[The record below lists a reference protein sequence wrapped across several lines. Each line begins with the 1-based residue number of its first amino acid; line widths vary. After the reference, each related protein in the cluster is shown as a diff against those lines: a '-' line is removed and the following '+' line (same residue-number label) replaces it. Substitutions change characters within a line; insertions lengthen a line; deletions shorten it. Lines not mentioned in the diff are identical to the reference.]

1 MFAIEGNFLAMI
13 GKSAYGLSLSLMIG
27 CMPISAY
34 SDQDCPQIVSNV
46 ERLACFDKSA
56 GTPGYVKPV
65 QWSAPEQD
73 SPTLRR
79 VLTNEVGRSP
89 EDLTFRL
96 RAEDDGLMIS
106 APAIASVA
114 PHPYLVISC
123 VQNISRLQL
132 VTAQPI
138 DTGRVTVQLRGEH
151 GSTVPTPWQVM
162 ENGQVLDAGR
172 GLPGIEQI
180 KQLIGAHRIY
190 VESDNQAVHGLVF
203 DAQGLDPL
211 IEQARKACRW

>member
-1 MFAIEGNFLAMI
+1 MI
-13 GKSAYGLSLSLMIG
+13 GRNTYGVGLSLIVG
-27 CMPISAY
+27 CMPMPAH
-34 SDQDCPQIVSNV
+34 SDQDCSQIVSNL

-56 GTPGYVKPV
+56 GTPARLEWVE
-65 QWSAPEQD
+65 WSAPEQD

-79 VLTNEVGRSP
+79 VLAHEAGRGAQ
-89 EDLTFRL
+89 DLTFRIST
-96 RAEDDGLMIS
+96 EDQGLLIS

-114 PHPYLVISC
+114 PHTYLVISC

-132 VTAQPI
+132 VTGHPI
-138 DTGRVTVQLRGEH
+138 DTGRVKVRLQGERGATV
-151 GSTVPTPWQVM
+151 STPWQVM

-180 KQLIGAHRIY
+180 KQLIGAQRIQ
-190 VESDNQAVHGLVF
+190 VASDNQAIDGLMF

-211 IEQARKACRW
+211 IEKARKTCRW

>member
-1 MFAIEGNFLAMI
+1 MI
-13 GKSAYGLSLSLMIG
+13 GKNAYGAILSLSLG
-27 CMPISAY
+27 CLPIAAY
-34 SDQDCPQIVSNV
+34 SDQDCPRIVSNL
-46 ERLACFDKSA
+46 ERLACFDSFA
-56 GTPGYVKPV
+56 GTPAHRVPV

-79 VLTNEVGRSP
+79 VMAHEAGRAP
-89 EDLTFRL
+89 DDLTFSL
-96 RAEDDGLMIS
+96 RSEEHGLMIA

-138 DTGRVTVQLRGEH
+138 DAGRVTVRLQGKRGA
-151 GSTVPTPWQVM
+151 TVPTPWQVT

-180 KQLIGAHRIY
+180 KQLIGAHRIQ
-190 VESDNQAVHGLVF
+190 VESDNPTVDGLIF

-211 IEQARKACRW
+211 IDEARKTCRW

>member
-1 MFAIEGNFLAMI
+1 MFCKNSCKLGIYLI
-13 GKSAYGLSLSLMIG
+13 VG
-27 CMPISAY
+27 CMPISVY
-34 SDQDCPQIVSNV
+34 SDQDCLRIVSNI

-56 GTPGYVKPV
+56 GTPAHRMPMQG
-65 QWSAPEQD
+65 SAPEQD

-79 VLTNEVGRSP
+79 VMAHEAGRP
-89 EDLTFRL
+89 AEDLTFRL
-96 RAEDDGLMIS
+96 KSAAEGLMIS
-106 APAIASVA
+106 APAIASAA

-132 VTAQPI
+132 ITAAPI
-138 DTGRVTVQLRGEH
+138 RAGRVQVQLIGERGA
-151 GSTVPTPWQVM
+151 TVPTPWQVT

-180 KQLIGAHRIY
+180 KQLIGAHRIQ
-190 VESDNQAVHGLVF
+190 VESDNPAVDGLIF

-211 IEQARKACRW
+211 IDEARKTCRW

>member
-1 MFAIEGNFLAMI
+1 MI
-13 GKSAYGLSLSLMIG
+13 GKNAYGAILSLSLG
-27 CMPISAY
+27 CLPIAAY
-34 SDQDCPQIVSNV
+34 SDQDCPRIVSNL
-46 ERLACFDKSA
+46 ERLACFDSFA
-56 GTPGYVKPV
+56 GTPAHRVPV

-79 VLTNEVGRSP
+79 VMAHEAERAP
-89 EDLTFRL
+89 DDLTFRL
-96 RAEDDGLMIS
+96 RSEEHGLMIA

-132 VTAQPI
+132 VPAQPI
-138 DTGRVTVQLRGEH
+138 DAGRVTVRLQGKRGA
-151 GSTVPTPWQVM
+151 TVPTLWQVT

-180 KQLIGAHRIY
+180 KQLIGAHRIQ
-190 VESDNQAVHGLVF
+190 VESDNPTVDGLIF

-211 IEQARKACRW
+211 IDEARKTCRW

>member
-1 MFAIEGNFLAMI
+1 MF
-13 GKSAYGLSLSLMIG
+13 GKKTYGVSLLLILG
-27 CMPISAY
+27 CMPMSAY
-34 SDQDCPQIVSNV
+34 SNQDCPRIVSNL

-56 GTPGYVKPV
+56 GTPAHLGSV
-65 QWSAPEQD
+65 QWSLPEQG
-73 SPTLRR
+73 SPTLHR
-79 VLTNEVGRSP
+79 VMIHEAGRAA
-89 EDLTFRL
+89 DNLMFRL
-96 RAEDDGLMIS
+96 SATEHGLMIG

-132 VTAQPI
+132 VAAQPI
-138 DTGRVTVQLRGEH
+138 NAGWVKIRLRGERDA
-151 GSTVPTPWQVM
+151 TAPTPWQVT

-180 KQLIGAHRIY
+180 KKLIGAQRIL
-190 VESDNQAVHGLVF
+190 VESDNPAVDGLVF

-211 IEQARKACRW
+211 IGEARKTCRW

>member
-1 MFAIEGNFLAMI
+1 MI
-13 GKSAYGLSLSLMIG
+13 GKNAYGAILSLSLG
-27 CMPISAY
+27 CLPIAAY
-34 SDQDCPQIVSNV
+34 SDQDCPRIVSNL
-46 ERLACFDKSA
+46 ERLACFDSFA
-56 GTPGYVKPV
+56 GTPAHRVPV

-79 VLTNEVGRSP
+79 VMAHEAGRAP
-89 EDLTFRL
+89 DDLTFRL
-96 RAEDDGLMIS
+96 RSEEHGLMIA

-138 DTGRVTVQLRGEH
+138 DAGRVTVRLQGKRGA
-151 GSTVPTPWQVM
+151 TVPTPWQVT

-180 KQLIGAHRIY
+180 KQLIGAHRIQ
-190 VESDNQAVHGLVF
+190 VESDNPTVDGLIF

-211 IEQARKACRW
+211 IDEARKTCRW

>member
-1 MFAIEGNFLAMI
+1 MI
-13 GKSAYGLSLSLMIG
+13 GKNAYDVSLLLMLSCISM
-27 CMPISAY
+27 SAY
-34 SDQDCPQIVSNV
+34 SDQDCSQIVSNL

-56 GTPGYVKPV
+56 GTPAHLVPM
-65 QWSAPEQD
+65 QWSGPEQD
-73 SPTLRR
+73 SPTVRR
-79 VLTNEVGRSP
+79 VMAREAGRPP
-89 EDLTFRL
+89 EDMTFRL
-96 RAEDDGLMIS
+96 KAAEDGLMIS
-106 APAIASVA
+106 APAIASAA

-138 DTGRVTVQLRGEH
+138 DARRVTIRLQGERGA
-151 GSTVPTPWQVM
+151 TVPTLWQVT

-180 KQLIGAHRIY
+180 KPLIGAHRIR
-190 VESDNQAVHGLVF
+190 VESDNPSVDGLIF

-211 IEQARKACRW
+211 IAEARKTCRW